1 MASILKVD
9 DLRGNTAAGNITITS
24 EGGSA
29 TMQLQQGVV
38 KAFINFN
45 QTSTQA
51 IRDSFNISS
60 ITDAATGQTSPIA
73 FTNSM
78 SNSNFSP
85 THFNNATTNTAHNN
99 FGNQYAGGCGGL
111 ATGSFGTSSYNTG
124 YVDAELNYNSIN
136 GDLA

>member
-1 MASILKVD
+1 MSTLKAD
-9 DLRGNTAAGNITITS
+9 TIQSTGGGAATLTKQH
-24 EGGSA
+24 A
-29 TMQLQQGVV
+29 A
-38 KAFINFN
+38 KAWINFN

-78 SNSNFSP
+78 SDANFSP
-85 THFNNATTNTAHNN
+85 THFNNANTGNNHTAFGNN
-99 FGNQYAGGCGGL
+99 FAGCGGL

>member
-1 MASILKVD
+1 MASELRVNTLKD
-9 DLRGNTAAGNITITS
+9 ASGNNSIATS
-24 EGGSA
+24 VVANGSA
-29 TMQLQQGVV
+29 
-38 KAFINFN
+38 KAWINFN

-51 IRDSFNISS
+51 IRDSYNISS

-73 FTNSM
+73 FTNNM
-78 SNSNFSP
+78 SDANFSP
-85 THFNNATTNTAHNN
+85 THFNNANTGNNHTAFGNN
-99 FGNQYAGGCGGL
+99 FAGGCGGL

>member
-1 MASILKVD
+1 MSTLKADTIQSTGGGAATLTKQHAS
-9 DLRGNTAAGNITITS
+9 
-24 EGGSA
+24 
-29 TMQLQQGVV
+29 
-38 KAFINFN
+38 KAWINFN

-78 SNSNFSP
+78 SDANFSP
-85 THFNNATTNTAHNN
+85 THFNNANTGNNHTAFGNN
-99 FGNQYAGGCGGL
+99 FAGGCGGL

>member
-1 MASILKVD
+1 MSTLKAD
-9 DLRGNTAAGNITITS
+9 TIQSTSGGAATLTKQH
-24 EGGSA
+24 A
-29 TMQLQQGVV
+29 A
-38 KAFINFN
+38 KAWINFN

-73 FTNSM
+73 FSNSM
-78 SNSNFSP
+78 SDANFSP
-85 THFNNATTNTAHNN
+85 THFNNANTGNNHTAFGNN
-99 FGNQYAGGCGGL
+99 FAGGCGGL

>member
-1 MASILKVD
+1 MSE
-9 DLRGNTAAGNITITS
+9 LRADTITAS
-24 EGGSA
+24 DGTGPVTLTKQHA
-29 TMQLQQGVV
+29 A
-38 KAFINFN
+38 KAWINFN

-60 ITDAATGQTSPIA
+60 ITDAASGQTSPIA
-73 FTNSM
+73 FSNSM
-78 SNSNFSP
+78 SDANFSP
-85 THFNNATTNTAHNN
+85 THFNNANTGNNHTAFGNN
-99 FGNQYAGGCGGL
+99 FAGGCGGL